1 VKRVASL
8 SCIAALFAAG
18 VAGQVVLSKTGPNGG
33 RAVGEGVV
41 AALGGLRSLAAEVV
55 WFRAE
60 RLQEQ
65 GRHGELV
72 QLAAMLTFLEPHE
85 PEVWIYSAWNL
96 AYNISVRMPR
106 EEDRWPWVYEG
117 VKLLRDGGLA
127 WNPRSAALCRELAT
141 LFELKIG
148 TDYDTASAH
157 YRREWRKIV
166 EDVRS
171 RGAWGELGMD
181 AGKMAEVEREYGVSD
196 WTDPQASALY
206 WAREGLAC
214 ADEKESPFL
223 NEIVR
228 ISRKLYSKRTETQK

>member
-1 VKRVASL
+1 MKRVASF
-8 SCIAALFAAG
+8 SCIAALFAVG
-18 VAGQVVLSKTGPNGG
+18 VAGQFVLFRTGPNGA

-41 AALGGLRSLAAEVV
+41 AALGGLRALAAEVV

-85 PEVWIYSAWNL
+85 PEVWRYSAWNL

-117 VKLLRDGGLA
+117 VKLLRDGGLS
-127 WNPRSAALCRELAT
+127 WNPRSADLYRELAT
-141 LFELKIG
+141 FFELKIG
-148 TDYDTASAH
+148 ADYDTASPY

-166 EDVRS
+166 EDVRA
-171 RGAWGELGMD
+171 RGAWSELGMD

-196 WTDPQASALY
+196 WTNPQASALY
-206 WAREGLAC
+206 WAHEGLAY
-214 ADEKESPFL
+214 ADEKERPFL
-223 NEIVR
+223 KEIVR
-228 ISRKLYSKRTETQK
+228 ISKKLYSKSTETPK